1 MQWKAFCARA
11 SDCTVSQDSVV
22 VSLEGGRQH
31 RVDVSVED
39 EVIELRAVV
48 AKAAALRSVEEPVLT
63 AWRRNRAAS
72 LVGFRFD
79 NRERLIAE
87 AWVPKAGLK
96 AEEFVAYVRAVARE
110 SDSLEFRLTGLDAE

>member
-1 MQWKAFCARA
+1 MQWQTFCARA
-11 SDCTVSQDSVV
+11 SDCTVERDAIIVA
-22 VSLEGGRQH
+22 LEGGRQH
-31 RVDVSVED
+31 RVDVTVEA
-39 EVIELRAVV
+39 EVVELRAVV

-87 AWVPKAGLK
+87 AWMPKAGLSA
-96 AEEFVAYVRAVARE
+96 AEFLAYVRAVARG
-110 SDSLEFRLTGLDAE
+110 SDSLEFRLTGMDAE